1 MLTKTR
7 DVVENICMPPK
18 LPQHIRQMDANGPY
32 HHIST
37 SRPIKQAPPKNVTK
51 SLMCCMFPSPEN
63 LPYRHLYLDGI
74 AWQWGGKPFNTGVAR
89 ETPKM
94 SSKTSNPLK
103 IWGEAGEH
111 QKKNTH
117 TKKTIDWGKKRTWKK
132 HQQKQGPSWSQHL
145 WHWRRRP
152 KSHRLSPSAQLMC
165 DVDQLVSFK
174 GEVLLHWISVSNIAT
189 PVCRTCWVYL
199 DLLLLS
205 YIYSH
210 TVCCLVVIV
219 LTQKVNSLT

>member
-117 TKKTIDWGKKRTWKK
+117 TKKTIDWGKKKEHGRNTNKNRD
-132 HQQKQGPSWSQHL
+132 L
-145 WHWRRRP
+145 
-152 KSHRLSPSAQLMC
+152 
-165 DVDQLVSFK
+165 
-174 GEVLLHWISVSNIAT
+174 
-189 PVCRTCWVYL
+189 L
-199 DLLLLS
+199 DLSICGTGGDAQNRIGWVLQRSWCVTWTNLFPLRGR
-205 YIYSH
+205 
-210 TVCCLVVIV
+210 CCCIG
-219 LTQKVNSLT
+219 